1 MLYTIYYHTIPYL
14 CKKIPMEYPKC
25 TICGS
30 ADATQKNS
38 HLIPSFMVSKVCSY
52 DGSGKRDKEVMITMS
67 SYQDKVYLGAVP
79 DTKVEELFDKEKLTD
94 ERINKELKDNTAT
107 KDYIFCP
114 KCEAKLSRYLESPY
128 AEAINKGKD
137 ADNFVAYFFWVSI
150 VWRMS
155 ISKQFQF
162 SIPSEVEEKLGRC
175 LQEYFIAIENGND
188 ISPIVEQCPFNYKI
202 LHSPSYLPNKLAYLG
217 GRYWETDNLLALTLG
232 DTILCVKFDEGEIP
246 EDFTYLGIEKHLLAA
261 PFNNGM
267 DTEQKIEIETDVFE
281 QAMLQMVKETA
292 MKRLCNEKELADA
305 IWNKVGLEGTM
316 PDEIFKVFMEKL
328 YSENVKQGDRKTD
341 ERYVELFN
349 KTLEEFGYIG
359 K

>member
-1 MLYTIYYHTIPYL
+1 
-14 CKKIPMEYPKC
+14 MEYPKC
-25 TICGS
+25 TICGI

-79 DTKVEELFDKEKLTD
+79 DTKVEELFDKEKLTE
-94 ERINKELKDNTAT
+94 ERINKELKNNTAT

-114 KCEAKLSRYLESPY
+114 KCEAKLSRYLESQY

-175 LQEYFIAIENGND
+175 LQE
-188 ISPIVEQCPFNYKI
+188 
-202 LHSPSYLPNKLAYLG
+202 
-217 GRYWETDNLLALTLG
+217 R
-232 DTILCVKFDEGEIP
+232 
-246 EDFTYLGIEKHLLAA
+246 
-261 PFNNGM
+261 
-267 DTEQKIEIETDVFE
+267 
-281 QAMLQMVKETA
+281 
-292 MKRLCNEKELADA
+292 
-305 IWNKVGLEGTM
+305 
-316 PDEIFKVFMEKL
+316 
-328 YSENVKQGDRKTD
+328 
-341 ERYVELFN
+341 
-349 KTLEEFGYIG
+349 EFGISFTQLTYFYQ
-359 K
+359 